1 MDRRALH
8 IALVCATLATLL
20 LALYLRRYERELSGG
35 ERVPVLALRKSVAR
49 GELLS
54 DEALA
59 VREIPMA
66 YLEARAVRAAE
77 RSKVLGL
84 PVAVPLEPAHG
95 LLWSDLAIGGQ
106 ARDLSALVQP
116 GKRAVTVLARGAFD
130 GRDHALIHP
139 GDYVDVLVTL
149 DDGDGRRGDRRGS
162 RVLLQRVLV
171 LAVGAETVGGVES
184 RPHTASNPLT
194 LSLDLQQAQKLSLA
208 IERGSISVVLRN
220 PEDALILE
228 NPPRVSAAMLS
239 GDAPP
244 PEAPAQSP
252 LPIDLGDLR

>member
-1 MDRRALH
+1 ARALAARDGLAALARGRRVARRRPRARRADAGRLRPVRVHRGVVPGAVALGPGGRRARPARRAEPRPRRIPHHCPGRERCPGGRLTHMDRRALH

-35 ERVPVLALRKSVAR
+35 EKVLVLALRKSVAR

-149 DDGDGRRGDRRGS
+149 DDG
-162 RVLLQRVLV
+162 
-171 LAVGAETVGGVES
+171 
-184 RPHTASNPLT
+184 
-194 LSLDLQQAQKLSLA
+194 
-208 IERGSISVVLRN
+208 
-220 PEDALILE
+220 
-228 NPPRVSAAMLS
+228 
-239 GDAPP
+239 
-244 PEAPAQSP
+244 
-252 LPIDLGDLR
+252 